1 MANQEEIEEM
11 IQLFHTIHPHH
22 SRKQIDKVS
31 AGMGAVLRYLSTTE
45 GLVTAGQIAAQ
56 LEIST
61 ARVAALLKK
70 MEAKDLII
78 RETGPKD
85 ARTTVVR
92 LSDHG
97 EETVE
102 KLRLEI
108 YGQVGRMIDTIGMPR
123 LKEFVMT
130 AQEMIKIVEKPSQDI
145 LENFLD

>member
-1 MANQEEIEEM
+1 MATQQEIEEM
-11 IQLFHTIHPHH
+11 IQLFHTIHPHS
-22 SRKQIDKVS
+22 SRKQIDKVM
-31 AGMGAVLRYLSTTE
+31 AGVGAVLRYLSLSE
-45 GLVTAGQIAAQ
+45 DLVTAGQIAAQ
-56 LEIST
+56 LQIST

-97 EETVE
+97 RETVE
-102 KLRLEI
+102 KLRSEI
-108 YGQVGRMIDTIGMPR
+108 YGQVGRMIDTIGMQR
-123 LKEFVMT
+123 LKEFVNT
-130 AQEMIKIVEKPSQDI
+130 AQEMIQIVERPSQDI